1 MKVYAQ
7 WQDVKGSDPP
17 SPLAARRN
25 REGYAQT
32 QAYYIQNNGYSSKG
46 IDSYL
51 RSLRAGDCFNFP
63 GGHSYPFSAQMVTTG
78 WFSRWLG
85 LHPVA
90 PVPPPPDVPAKNAL
104 NIGPLGKH
112 TATPYGRS
120 WRTAAPA
127 IK

>member
-1 MKVYAQ
+1 MCFLARLSCNGTPQVESPLLAPRPLLILSSEIEYHQHDILPKCLKTMKVYVQ

-17 SPLAARRN
+17 SPLAAQRN

-63 GGHSYPFSAQMVTTG
+63 GGHSYPFSAQMVTT
-78 WFSRWLG
+78 S
-85 LHPVA
+85 
-90 PVPPPPDVPAKNAL
+90 
-104 NIGPLGKH
+104 
-112 TATPYGRS
+112 
-120 WRTAAPA
+120 
-127 IK
+127 